1 MDRGIKRKVLEKLLG
16 NDPYWSKQDEF
27 IRRSMQDNF
36 SKYGRAALEVYNLDR
51 LKQELKLRDQ
61 KVSGS
66 HKDLVDRVE
75 AVYRMLAG
83 GRRSS
88 ESPAGVS
95 NKRQRTTLDRTG
107 DDDSWPQATASSA
120 SSAPQ
125 SSPTGDYNYTFK
137 FALPKHKV
145 HRVLR
150 IPGDTTMEAA
160 FLAMLSSV
168 GFDGG
173 HLYSIRLR
181 DGRTVVASLGGRD
194 PFGDRNSINGKRLKV
209 KDAGLWAGDM
219 LPVEYDEWPLS
230 LLVQAVTP
238 GRPDDDGI
246 VLVESKGK
254 APSEYG
260 NDEDDEDDY

>member
-36 SKYGRAALEVYNLDR
+36 SKYGKAALEVYNLDS

-61 KVSGS
+61 KVSGT
-66 HKDLVDRVE
+66 HVELVDRLD
-75 AVYRMLAG
+75 AVYRTLAG
-83 GRRSS
+83 GRIASS
-88 ESPAGVS
+88 
-95 NKRQRTTLDRTG
+95 TLDLTG
-107 DDDSWPQATASSA
+107 DDDFSPRSDEPASSTSSAAPQASA
-120 SSAPQ
+120 
-125 SSPTGDYNYTFK
+125 TGDYSYTFK
-137 FALPKHKV
+137 FALPRHKV